1 MTAII
6 QYDQCLDKVIK
17 DWVKIDIDQFE
28 LEDVDMCEV
37 IDLLFYRFIDKIGLF
52 NAENSDEEEP
62 CPPLSK
68 YKLLISLIGSTD
80 EQLNELVTET
90 IDSDDEVK
98 KEYAESVCRHY
109 MLHLHAN
116 NHDSLINLLINNYV
130 ISDLFV
136 YKFESVKSDIITSHI
151 MKLKEFI
158 KDVDRFIHS
167 GINFSEG
174 MESSHYLNYI
184 RTSMDSVKRV
194 KLYKNILSKYMME
207 LGMDKVVALIKLF
220 KVVPF
225 NMDMYHYCSTCS
237 ETWDPSDVPREYA
250 DMNEDCKKVQ
260 IIIND
265 YELEWSKEGP
275 TAEALKHLRDR
286 QIHNFDITNS
296 KTAYELI
303 RIIMNMISTSNID
316 QVLESAKGLKLYAY
330 SDSWDNFYIWHWK
343 QKRSSDDDYDAK
355 ETWFNILHKF
365 IDMILPGFYILIEY
379 YLYEY
384 LPTDECY
391 SSYEKRILKE
401 RDMIKA
407 DTGFDAV
414 TLEGWYD
421 VSDGSDA
428 GERVNCV
435 ITSGRGSRTD
445 HENDLSDD
453 GYNGS
458 SDGGDDGDGA

>member
-1 MTAII
+1 MAVII

-37 IDLLFYRFIDKIGLF
+37 TNMMFYRFIDKIGLF
-52 NAENSDEEEP
+52 DAENIDEEEP

-80 EQLNELVTET
+80 EQLNELVTEM

-98 KEYAESVCRHY
+98 KEYAESMYRHY

-136 YKFESVKSDIITSHI
+136 YKFKSVKNDIIASHT

-158 KDVDRFIHS
+158 KDVDRFINS

-174 MESSHYLNYI
+174 MESNHYLNYI
-184 RTSMDSVKRV
+184 RTSGDSMKRV
-194 KLYKNILSKYMME
+194 KLYKNILSKYMMA
-207 LGMDKVVALIKLF
+207 LGMDKVVALIDLF

-225 NMDMYHYCSTCS
+225 SMDMYHYCSTCS

-250 DMNEDCKKVQ
+250 NMNEDCKKVQ

-265 YELEWSKEGP
+265 HELEWSKEGP

-286 QIHNFDITNS
+286 QINNFDAANS

-303 RIIMNMISTSNID
+303 HIIMNIISTSNID

-330 SDSWDNFYIWHWK
+330 SDSWENFYIWHRK
-343 QKRSSDDDYDAK
+343 QQRSSDDYDAK
-355 ETWFNILHKF
+355 ESWFNILHRF
-365 IDMILPGFYILIEY
+365 IDMVLPGFYILIEY

-401 RDMIKA
+401 RDTIRA

-414 TLEGWYD
+414 TLEDLNYAA
-421 VSDGSDA
+421 DGS
-428 GERVNCV
+428 
-435 ITSGRGSRTD
+435 GSEDELQYYLSIIHRQGLHSD
-445 HENDLSDD
+445 HENDISDD
-453 GYNGS
+453 GYNDL
-458 SDGGDDGDGA
+458 SDEEV